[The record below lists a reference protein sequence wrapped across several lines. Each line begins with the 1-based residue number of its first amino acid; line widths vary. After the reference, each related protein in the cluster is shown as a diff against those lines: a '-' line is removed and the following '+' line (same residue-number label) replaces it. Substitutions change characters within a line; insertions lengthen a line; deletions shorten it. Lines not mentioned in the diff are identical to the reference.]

1 MINEPIDS
9 LEEKLGKRKQFL
21 FDKDL
26 EKLQQEFLDKKE
38 KCNSKI
44 IKVENTNKEKEINK
58 KILSIPKGEIKQKK
72 GKKKVKDIIS
82 LNLPSM
88 DIENEN
94 NSNKNNSEAS
104 SLFAINYNKFEE
116 KYKSQNEKDTPIDIN
131 ISTGLPD
138 TFKIEALK
146 NETNMKE
153 NDAINMK
160 KEIDNIEIKCES
172 NKDIDFKSKE
182 YEEINKENEKKIE
195 QMSKEEILEAQKE
208 IFASIPSDLLE
219 KFKSNFYTQQ
229 IKKSLHEKEKN
240 NLKETK
246 VEENKITENNIFN
259 KNNDNI
265 NFNFQTNKENKKN
278 NSETNKCNND
288 EIIVFS
294 YEGKMKKENKEKY
307 LIENPEIKEAI
318 DYRYLTFNQ
327 LELKNKYFSLDEINA
342 LLSSSNNL
350 QISIGLRIIL
360 NLLKNKYHLTLD
372 ILINEIDSLFNKLY
386 FLVYSTNLNIKS
398 ESLECISLLYHDF
411 FYEDYKIFKFNAV
424 LLGSYPSIIYFNFNN
439 MNKNLK
445 TQKKMCIKSIKEN
458 GYENITEFVNIL
470 RNGGINEEINNNL
483 LSLIFYTIYVC
494 EKIPCKLSKI
504 FEINF
509 DILNKKQCLLK
520 LMAILCNYDDFV
532 KNIKFFEKSMK
543 NKIFFKFLV
552 ELRGQG
558 AILNSIM
565 YEKNNQ
571 NVKNSIK
578 NKIYDINYLLLFN
591 NNNSIDYNKFSKE
604 KDFLLLSKILQ
615 LKIFFCLNPENNI
628 ENDNYLSIVNSDVE
642 LNFWTDKF
650 REGIKILEENGNNI
664 NYCEL
669 ISIYKYISN
678 FLFLW
683 HKAFKYPQLIGYK
696 KISFE
701 LKDILGLF
709 SLFNRIL
716 IKTLNDFIFNEQQVS
731 LDKNETV
738 RNIYP
743 FSILLEMNLNYLNC
757 FIKNYDEKTNING
770 LSLYFIK
777 LSELINKGDE
787 YYYRKYTKILRTLL
801 GKKLSFSK
809 IKDINNYFDYKEIE
823 EDLNFYLYS
832 NEDLRKSTFYKRV
845 FSLIHNNERLN
856 NLNLITL
863 EDETKANTDKIF
875 DSKYFPFDSNFIYQ
889 ILSNE
894 KSKVSIKI
902 NYLLILTL
910 LYENENLQNIILNSS
925 AFNSFNIITP
935 FEIVIKIILTI
946 KLSEFNTNKKLYNL
960 FRIFIRYNI
969 IKESFENI
977 NMSLTDNNK
986 IIMGNFFELYDSNFF
1001 VDENIILIEVI
1012 PLLLIFLHNNQKNEN
1027 NKLFEPFRYKKT
1039 IEGIVYDNFNFIS
1052 LYKNYFDLDE
1062 EEKNRI
1068 ILYLVDNISIMFAS
1082 FYQTLILCYL
1092 NYLNNINNNNITDK
1106 GNLICEYAQR
1116 LCDEFEINKGEY
1128 KNYVE
1133 DKGILMDLIKK
1144 NISKIKKNKSK

>member
-1 MINEPIDS
+1 MINESIDS
-9 LEEKLGKRKQFL
+9 LEAKLGKRKQFL
-21 FDKDL
+21 LDNDL
-26 EKLQQEFLDKKE
+26 EKLQQEFLAKKE

-94 NSNKNNSEAS
+94 NSNKNNYEAS

-445 TQKKMCIKSIKEN
+445 TQKKMCVKSIKEN

-509 DILNKKQCLLK
+509 DILNKKQRLLK

-543 NKIFFKFLV
+543 NKNFFKFLV

-591 NNNSIDYNKFSKE
+591 NNNRIDYNKFSKE

-615 LKIFFCLNPENNI
+615 LKIFYCLNPENNI

-925 AFNSFNIITP
+925 AFNSSNIITP

-1039 IEGIVYDNFNFIS
+1039 IEGIVYDNFNFVS

-1062 EEKNRI
+1062 DEKNRI

-1144 NISKIKKNKSK
+1144 NISKIKKK